1 MASPDYN
8 TSDDFDSFEMRSGA
22 FSRPMAEPSPAT
34 RKRIR
39 RPVTPEPESQAASP
53 ALRPRRQPQQPLQ
66 SQYSEP
72 SYPGREQQYDYDD
85 SSDEVYPDEAIPF
98 EPQQVASSTPNRKP
112 KTQPAK
118 TPKATNEPNAAD
130 KAAARFVSIFSDGRL
145 AIFAGIIIFL
155 VAAYMLITSISFLS
169 NGTADQNLVEN
180 NTLSQLAPR
189 HAEVQNTGGPFGAF
203 LSNLIIS
210 RWLGLGSFVVILY
223 MFLISISLLRIRKC
237 QFWSLSFKSL
247 ITAIATSVIV
257 GAATY
262 NSSGAIFWGG
272 EHGYYVNQFLLA
284 NTGIW
289 GDLAVNM
296 ILAAAV
302 ALIFL
307 DTLRKIFNLIRQMID
322 HYKRTLEEHRRVALE
337 KEQAEEYDNQQ
348 TSDTPTDETTDTLP
362 TESVQTPP
370 APEPEYPT
378 EPQNPTIDI
387 ELPTSVVPQTQPTDT
402 DAPSQPSAEM
412 DIITSDIEQ
421 ASKIYTEA
429 YDPTAELSRYR
440 RPSLDLLREVSQK
453 SISIDQQEQEMN
465 KDRITK
471 TLKGYG
477 IEIAKITATVGPT
490 ITLYEIIPA
499 EGVRI
504 AKIKRLGDDMAMSL
518 SALGIRIIAPMPG
531 KGTIGMEVPNRDK
544 QIVGIRNILSSKAYQ
559 ESKAELPMA
568 MGSTIDN
575 QVFVEDLCK
584 MPHLLVAGATGMG
597 KSVGLNTIIA
607 SLLYKKHPAEL
618 KFVMIDPKMVE
629 FSLYNVLERHFLAKL
644 PDEEDAI
651 ITDPLK
657 VIATLNSL
665 CVEMDNRYDMLKN
678 AGVRDIKSYNQKFIS
693 RRLNPEKGH
702 HFLPYIVVVVDE
714 FADLILTAGKEIETP
729 ISRIAAKAR
738 AVGIHMILATQRPSV
753 NVITGTI
760 KANFPGR
767 IAFRVMQTVDSRTI
781 IDRPG
786 AEQLIGRGDML
797 FSTGGLINRV
807 QCALIETD
815 EVERICEFISN
826 QIGYDSAY
834 ELPEYTPAP
843 DGGKATGAGGSG
855 ERDSLFEEAGR
866 FIIESGIGSTTSI
879 QRHFNVGYPRAG
891 KIMDQLQNAGVVSP
905 AQGGKPRNVLMDIMA
920 FNELLLRS

>member
-53 ALRPRRQPQQPLQ
+53 AMRPRRQPQQPLQ

-72 SYPGREQQYDYDD
+72 SYSGREQQYDYDD
-85 SSDEVYPDEAIPF
+85 SSDEVYTDEDIPF
-98 EPQQVASSTPNRKP
+98 EPQQTASSTTNRKP
-112 KTQPAK
+112 KPQPAK

-180 NTLSQLAPR
+180 NTLTQLAPR
-189 HAEVQNTGGPFGAF
+189 HDEVQNTGGPFGTF

-223 MFLISISLLRIRKC
+223 LFLISISLLRIRKC

-307 DTLRKIFNLIRQMID
+307 DTLHKIFNLIRQMID

-337 KEQAEEYDNQQ
+337 KEQAEEYDNQEA
-348 TSDTPTDETTDTLP
+348 SDTSTDEPTDTIP

-370 APEPEYPT
+370 IPEPEQPI

-402 DAPSQPSAEM
+402 DAPSQPSTEM

-453 SISIDQQEQEMN
+453 SISIDQQEQERN

-693 RRLNPEKGH
+693 QRLNPEKGH

-826 QIGYDSAY
+826 QIGYDTAY

-843 DGGKATGAGGSG
+843 DGGKATGAGGNG

-905 AQGGKPRNVLMDIMA
+905 AQGGKPRNVLMDIMT